1 MAIDEKILALLER
14 RGYQVTDAV
23 RAALDEFIAAAEDA
37 SVRIDVND
45 VDEDALGGGDDDDE
59 LATTRQIA
67 CPHCGEDIAISID
80 LSGED
85 QDTIQDCQ
93 VCCSPIRVTYSV
105 VDGRIGNFS
114 AEAS

>member
-23 RAALDEFIAAAEDA
+23 REALDEFIAAAEDA

-45 VDEDALGGGDDDDE
+45 VDEDEPGGDDDD
-59 LATTRQIA
+59 LATTKQIA

-85 QDTIQDCQ
+85 QDTVQDCQ
-93 VCCSPIRVTYSV
+93 VCCSPIRVTYTV
-105 VDGRIGNFS
+105 VDGRMGAFS